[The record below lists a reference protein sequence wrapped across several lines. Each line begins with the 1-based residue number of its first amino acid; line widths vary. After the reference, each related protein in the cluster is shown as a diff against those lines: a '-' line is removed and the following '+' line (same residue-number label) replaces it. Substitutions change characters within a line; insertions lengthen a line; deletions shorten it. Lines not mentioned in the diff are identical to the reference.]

1 MAPERKASLTRET
14 RETAVTASIGLDG
27 SGVYNVSTTI
37 PMLDHMLEQL
47 ARHGQLDITIE
58 ARGDTD
64 RDAHH
69 LVEDVAI
76 TLGRALD
83 QALGERRG
91 IERFG
96 QAIVP
101 LDEALTL
108 VALDLSGRG
117 YAAVDASFERTE
129 IGGLPMENVGHF
141 LTTLAVEARLTLH
154 VRVLAG
160 ANDHHKLEAT
170 FKALARALRQAVR
183 RDERLAGEVPST
195 KEVL

>member
-1 MAPERKASLTRET
+1 MDAKRRASINRET
-14 RETAVTASIGLDG
+14 KETTVHVEVTLEG
-27 SGVYNVSTTI
+27 SGEYRVSTTI

-58 ARGDTD
+58 ASGDTD

-83 QALGERRG
+83 EALGERRG

-96 QAIVP
+96 HAIVP
-101 LDEALTL
+101 LDESLAL

-117 YAAVDASFERTE
+117 YAAVSVDFERTE
-129 IGGLPMENVGHF
+129 IGGLPMENVSHF
-141 LTTLAVEARLTLH
+141 LTALANEARMTLH
-154 VRVLAG
+154 VQILAG
-160 ANDHHKLEAT
+160 SNDHHKLEAI
-170 FKALARALRQAVR
+170 FKALAHCLRRAVAIDPR
-183 RDERLAGEVPST
+183 RVGEVPST
-195 KEVL
+195 KGTL